1 MSERSQKT
9 FDCVEMMRKI
19 RDDLSEQLA
28 HLETF
33 EDRLKWLRTF
43 QHTDPLLQKLQR
55 LAAEQAHAAD
65 GGRKTA

>member
-1 MSERSQKT
+1 MSESAKKT

-43 QHTDPLLQKLQR
+43 QHTDPLLQMVQR
-55 LAAEQAHAAD
+55 MAAEQTHAAD
-65 GGRKTA
+65 GRRKTA